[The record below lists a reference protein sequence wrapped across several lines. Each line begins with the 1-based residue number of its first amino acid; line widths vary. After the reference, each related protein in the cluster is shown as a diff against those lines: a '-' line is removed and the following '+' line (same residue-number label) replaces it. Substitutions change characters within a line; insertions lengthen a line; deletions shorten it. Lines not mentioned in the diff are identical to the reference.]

1 MNLHI
6 KVSKVVFVRNSTDAR
21 DTEGWNCQRMIWP
34 GAAEQGAYGSAMSRS
49 VSLMIRFGSAIAGST
64 SRSKTREESLV
75 VGRLGFVRRRV
86 PPLVWAVRGKTL
98 GRDQREGWLA
108 RSVSRRTRVMRR
120 KSVKYKNGASSWQGC
135 WRSEVAWQIDV
146 NAGCFV
152 ARKASI
158 RFGRFR
164 GAPRVTRALHRARP
178 HEALPHF
185 SECISA
191 ANLCPRI
198 LIQTAL
204 GRAADPR
211 ESLSTSFS
219 PQLPEPTRIN
229 YIGPYRAG
237 F

>member
-1 MNLHI
+1 MAGC
-6 KVSKVVFVRNSTDAR
+6 R
-21 DTEGWNCQRMIWP
+21 
-34 GAAEQGAYGSAMSRS
+34 GAGG
-49 VSLMIRFGSAIAGST
+49 L
-64 SRSKTREESLV
+64 
-75 VGRLGFVRRRV
+75 RLGHEPLCLFDDSLWKRHRWIDLPVQNEGRESGCWSSGIC
-86 PPLVWAVRGKTL
+86 PAECASLVWAVRGKTL

-185 SECISA
+185 SECTSA

-219 PQLPEPTRIN
+219 SQLPEPTRIN
-229 YIGPYRAG
+229 YVGPYRAG